1 MNAVKD
7 IGGTAVSLWEAIHSD
22 ELGLSEEQKKK
33 LSEAEDQE
41 STERRQRERIN
52 DLEEQLQ
59 ALTKK
64 VEALM
69 KKVFD
74 IDEDEAEAIMS
85 DVCVKGCW

>member
-1 MNAVKD
+1 M
-7 IGGTAVSLWEAIHSD
+7 SLWEAIHSD